1 MTFDEVIAA
10 LMTLN
15 EVPFNN
21 SDENFIRII
30 PAMMLY
36 ADGRI
41 YRDLTF
47 LATTT
52 TQPITLVPFN
62 REVAL
67 PLSIKAMRAINV
79 LTPAGAIT
87 TNSRRKPLERIPSE
101 VLDFFWPQSTFRP
114 GVPQKYAVTGQIAP
128 MMIPIPSPPPPQV
141 MQHVIRLM
149 PTPDQA
155 YSAEVLGDI
164 RPDPL
169 SEANPQTYLSVT
181 YPELL
186 IACCMIFAS
195 GYQRDFGAQSD
206 DPRMAQS
213 WETQYGALKQ
223 GVMLEAGRMRGLAP
237 QAAALPG
244 AP

>member
-1 MTFDEVIAA
+1 MTFDDVVAA

-30 PAMMLY
+30 PSMMLY

-41 YRDLTF
+41 YRELTF

-52 TQPITLVPFN
+52 TQPITLIPFN
-62 REVAL
+62 REIAL
-67 PLSIKAMRAINV
+67 PLTVVAMRSINV

-87 TNSRRKPLERIPSE
+87 TNSKRKPLERISSE
-101 VLDFFWPQSTFRP
+101 MLDVFWPQSTFRP
-114 GVPQKYAVTGQIAP
+114 GVPQKYAVIGQQLP
-128 MMIPIPSPPPPQV
+128 LVVPQPQT

-149 PTPDQA
+149 PTPDKA

-164 RPDPL
+164 RPLPL

-181 YPELL
+181 YPELY
-186 IACCMIFAS
+186 IAACMVFAA

-223 GVMLEAGRMRGLAP
+223 GVMLEAGRMRGIAP
-237 QAAALPG
+237 QAAAMPG

>member
-1 MTFDEVIAA
+1 MTFDDVVAA

-41 YRDLTF
+41 YRELTF

-52 TQPITLVPFN
+52 TQPIMLTQFN
-62 REVAL
+62 REVVL
-67 PLSIKAMRAINV
+67 PLSVRAMRAISV
-79 LTPAGAIT
+79 ITPAGAIT
-87 TNSRRKPLERIPSE
+87 TNSKRRPLERIPSE

-114 GVPQKYAVTGQIAP
+114 GVPQKYALVGQQAP
-128 MMIPIPSPPPPQV
+128 AIVPPPPGPQSQV

-164 RPDPL
+164 RPLPL
-169 SEANPQTYLSVT
+169 SEDNPQTYLSVT
-181 YPELL
+181 YPELF
-186 IACCMIFAS
+186 IACCMIFAA

-213 WETQYGALKQ
+213 WEQQYGMLKQ
-223 GVMLEAGRMRGLAP
+223 GVMLETGRMRGMAP
-237 QAAALPG
+237 TTAALPG